1 MARFGTML
9 LALAVGIAA
18 TAILAPGSSAQQ
30 LRGAYQSFP
39 SETFVT
45 AVKASSKKKTARKTQ
60 RTRCVNDGG
69 MGYTCRPQGHRTC
82 CCDGPLGS
90 YCYSQE

>member
-1 MARFGTML
+1 MVRFAKIG

-18 TAILAPGSSAQQ
+18 TVFLAPGSSAQQ

-39 SETFVT
+39 AESLVT
-45 AVKASSKKKTARKTQ
+45 AVKASKKKAA

-82 CCDGPLGS
+82 CCDGPFGS